1 MKKLLTTTLCLV
13 FMAAAAFAEHVPGE
27 IIVVYKSADSVPAS
41 VKSLRTASVTSV
53 GRFAQ
58 SKTRLIRLA
67 DGVGE
72 EEALAKVKADPN
84 VEDAFLNNIAHA
96 AGYPNDPIYEGYRYF
111 FSGNWYV
118 EFDQW
123 ALAKIKAN
131 RAWWITGGSASVP
144 VAVVD
149 SGIDMNHEDLKNKIW
164 TNPGEIPGNNKDDDK
179 NGYVDDV
186 HGWNFVAGNNDPND
200 NSQPSH
206 GTMVASVIGA
216 QTNNGIGMAGV
227 TWHSPIVPVR
237 IFGAA
242 GNASDANISNGIRY
256 AADNGVRIINLSL
269 SGTSTLSATKSA
281 IDYAWGKGCIC
292 ICASGNNNISAAT
305 YPGSYANTVAVGA
318 INKDDKRSTIS
329 NGWHVNQGSN
339 YGSYLKLCAPGT
351 AISTAGTL
359 NINGTIYPFPYTNGA
374 EGTSIAAA
382 FVSGVAALVLSVHP
396 EFSAKAL
403 YKTLIASADDVESA
417 GFDNYTGYGRI
428 NAEKAVYYNDF
439 NLADIKK
446 KDLNSAV
453 YAENLVLSTTSGE
466 ISGALYAQTLDGANG
481 IMISTTKT
489 GFTEG
494 QIISVEGTLVNK
506 NGNLAVNATDVTKLS
521 NGTKPAVRY
530 MPGKSL
536 GGGAYGTQGGVVDD
550 TRTGKKA
557 AGVNNIGLLVRTTG
571 KVVKRGTNFFYID
584 DGSRLYDGTNNG
596 IYVKTKNGI
605 TVPQLNRRVSVTG
618 ISTCETVT
626 GGNRR
631 ILLVRRAADIRTL

>member
-13 FMAAAAFAEHVPGE
+13 FLAAAAFAEHVPGE
-27 IIVVYKSADSVPAS
+27 IIVVYKSADSVPTS
-41 VKSLRTASVTSV
+41 VKSLKTASIKSV
-53 GRFAQ
+53 GRFEQ
-58 SKTRLIRLA
+58 SKTRLIKLA
-67 DGVGE
+67 SGVSE

-84 VEDAFLNNIAHA
+84 VEDAFYNNIAHA

-118 EFDQW
+118 EFNQW
-123 ALAKIKAN
+123 ALTKIKVN
-131 RAWWITGGSASVP
+131 RAWWVTGGSADVP

-149 SGIDMNHEDLKNKIW
+149 SGVNMSHEDLKNKIW

-186 HGWNFVAGNNDPND
+186 HGWNFVSSNNNPND
-200 NSQPSH
+200 NDQNSH

-216 QTNNGIGMAGV
+216 QTNNGLGMAGV
-227 TWHSPIVPVR
+227 TWYSPIVPVK
-237 IFGAA
+237 IFGAS
-242 GNASDANISNGIRY
+242 GNASDANIAAGIRY
-256 AADNGVRIINLSL
+256 AADNGVRVINLSL
-269 SGTSTLSATKSA
+269 AGTSTLSATKTA
-281 IDYAWGKGCIC
+281 IDHAWTKGCIC

-305 YPGSYANTVAVGA
+305 YPGSYTNTVAVGA
-318 INKDDKRSTIS
+318 VNKNDQRATIS
-329 NGWHVNQGSN
+329 NGWQVNQGSN
-339 YGSYLKLCAPGT
+339 YGSYLKVCAPGT

-403 YKTLIASADDVESA
+403 YKTLIASVDDVDAA

-428 NAEKAVYYNDF
+428 NAEKAVNYDEF

-446 KDLNSAV
+446 KPLGTEV
-453 YAENLVLSTTSGE
+453 YVENLVLSTSSGE
-466 ISGALYAQTLDGANG
+466 IAGALYAQTLDGVMG
-481 IMISTTKT
+481 IMISTTKS

-494 QIISVEGTLVNK
+494 QIISVEGTLANS
-506 NGNLAVNATDVTKLS
+506 NGILAINAEDVTKLAT
-521 NGTKPAVRY
+521 GTKPAVRY

-536 GGGAYGTQGGVVDD
+536 GGSPYGKQGGILDD
-550 TRTGKKA
+550 TRTGKASK
-557 AGVNNIGLLVRTTG
+557 GTNNIGLLVRTTG
-571 KVVKRGTNFFYID
+571 KVVKRGSNYFYID
-584 DGSRLYDGTNNG
+584 DGSRLFDGTNNG
-596 IYVKTKNGI
+596 IYVKTKSGI

-618 ISTCETVT
+618 ISACEEIP